1 MKREERN
8 FLNDVKAA
16 VEDWGYSYEYYH
28 EYDNFCVD
36 ITIDDMDEWA
46 ENESDIWEALDEVA
60 EEWGAGIDSDCNNYY
75 LAIELD

>member
-1 MKREERN
+1 MKREEGN

-36 ITIDDMDEWA
+36 ITIDDIDEWA